1 MEREVLEATY
11 IRCSFNKSG
20 VKRKRDRT
28 VDGRKVNSRK
38 DCSFILEW
46 EREGKGHREVEDAR
60 ERKQREQSPRG
71 QKGQGQE
78 QVEILALDGG

>member
-1 MEREVLEATY
+1 M
-11 IRCSFNKSG
+11 
-20 VKRKRDRT
+20 
-28 VDGRKVNSRK
+28 NSRK

-78 QVEILALDGG
+78 QAEILALDGG